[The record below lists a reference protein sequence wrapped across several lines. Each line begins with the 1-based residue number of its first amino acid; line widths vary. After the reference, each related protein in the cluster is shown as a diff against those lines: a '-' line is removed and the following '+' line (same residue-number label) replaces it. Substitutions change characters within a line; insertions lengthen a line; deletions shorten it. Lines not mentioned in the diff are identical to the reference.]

1 MTMRPLALIAFAWWL
16 AATPAIAAESY
27 DNCTGFIDALPAV
40 VSTQGTRCLRKDV
53 STAMAS
59 GTAISIQANNVTLDC
74 NGFKVGGLAAG
85 ADTGATGLGWLNRTN
100 VTVRNCS
107 IRGFE
112 LGLHVNGSNDAY
124 HAIENN
130 RFDGNT
136 HVGIH
141 LGGDNHRIVGNQ
153 LNDTGGSPGWGG
165 SFAISITGDSVLVQG
180 NSITGVWVS
189 ETANNGNGLVRGIS
203 ALYGRGNVFQDN
215 RISALV
221 PRGTGS
227 AVAIDVAHSWSRATS
242 C

>member
-74 NGFKVGGLAAG
+74 NDFKVGGLAAG
-85 ADTGATGLGWLNRTN
+85 LDTGANGIGWTNRN
-100 VTVRNCS
+100 NITVRNCS

-112 LGLHVNGSNDAY
+112 YGLNVNGAGDAY